1 MVKYENGEIIVG
13 MLDDTKVLSKKMIE
27 KYNYK
32 KIKEDFDDLVELLE
46 MNKLFHSVYKERLQ
60 YEVTDDLEFK
70 IFIDPN
76 LHSYTAIC
84 NEEYLSESDT
94 AVLTMNKTTYEM
106 FYELCEALLIK
117 IHLAWKHLNE
127 VERFIIK
134 SLEFDNPPS
143 ADEELQDILLYCN
156 KKYYQYKKS
165 GFIKLGTQLQ
175 LEDAKRVKH
184 NYLNDGKD
192 NENEME
198 KS

>member
-27 KYNYK
+27 KYDYK

-84 NEEYLSESDT
+84 NEEYLSESD
-94 AVLTMNKTTYEM
+94 AAILTMNKTTYEM
-106 FYELCEALLIK
+106 FYELCEVLLIK

-127 VERFIIK
+127 VEKFIIK

-143 ADEELQDILLYCN
+143 TDEELQDILLYCN

-192 NENEME
+192 
-198 KS
+198 K

>member
-94 AVLTMNKTTYEM
+94 SVLTMNKTTYEM
-106 FYELCEALLIK
+106 FYELCEVLLIK

-192 NENEME
+192 
-198 KS
+198 K

>member
-27 KYNYK
+27 KYDYK

-94 AVLTMNKTTYEM
+94 AILTMNKTTYEM
-106 FYELCEALLIK
+106 FYELCEVLLIK

-127 VERFIIK
+127 VEKFIIK

-143 ADEELQDILLYCN
+143 TDEELQDILLYCN

-192 NENEME
+192 
-198 KS
+198 K

>member
-106 FYELCEALLIK
+106 FYELCEVLLIK

-184 NYLNDGKD
+184 KYLNDGKD
-192 NENEME
+192 
-198 KS
+198 K

>member
-94 AVLTMNKTTYEM
+94 AILTMNKTTYEM
-106 FYELCEALLIK
+106 FYELCEVLLIK

-143 ADEELQDILLYCN
+143 TDEELQDILLYCN

-175 LEDAKRVKH
+175 LEEAKRVKH

-192 NENEME
+192 
-198 KS
+198 K

>member
-106 FYELCEALLIK
+106 FYELCEVLLIK

-192 NENEME
+192 
-198 KS
+198 K

>member
-84 NEEYLSESDT
+84 NEE
-94 AVLTMNKTTYEM
+94 
-106 FYELCEALLIK
+106 
-117 IHLAWKHLNE
+117 
-127 VERFIIK
+127 
-134 SLEFDNPPS
+134 
-143 ADEELQDILLYCN
+143 
-156 KKYYQYKKS
+156 
-165 GFIKLGTQLQ
+165 
-175 LEDAKRVKH
+175 
-184 NYLNDGKD
+184 
-192 NENEME
+192 
-198 KS
+198 

>member
-106 FYELCEALLIK
+106 FYELCEVLLIK

-134 SLEFDNPPS
+134 SLGFDNPPS

-192 NENEME
+192 
-198 KS
+198 K

>member
-84 NEEYLSESDT
+84 NEEYLSELDT

-106 FYELCEALLIK
+106 FYELCEVLLIK

-192 NENEME
+192 
-198 KS
+198 K

>member
-106 FYELCEALLIK
+106 FYELCEVLLIK

-143 ADEELQDILLYCN
+143 TDEELQDILLYCN

-192 NENEME
+192 
-198 KS
+198 K

>member
-106 FYELCEALLIK
+106 FYELCEVLLIK

-156 KKYYQYKKS
+156 KKYYQYKKEIIIFYCQS
-165 GFIKLGTQLQ
+165 FVG
-175 LEDAKRVKH
+175 V
-184 NYLNDGKD
+184 
-192 NENEME
+192 
-198 KS
+198 

>member
-27 KYNYK
+27 KYDYK

-94 AVLTMNKTTYEM
+94 AILTMNKTTYEM
-106 FYELCEALLIK
+106 FYELCEVLLIK

-127 VERFIIK
+127 VERFIVK
-134 SLEFDNPPS
+134 SLEFNNPPS
-143 ADEELQDILLYCN
+143 TDEELQDILLYCN

-192 NENEME
+192 
-198 KS
+198 K

>member
-60 YEVTDDLEFK
+60 YEVTDDLKFK

-106 FYELCEALLIK
+106 FYELCEVLLIK

-156 KKYYQYKKS
+156 KKYYQYKKNYQYKKS

-192 NENEME
+192 
-198 KS
+198 K

>member
-1 MVKYENGEIIVG
+1 MVKYENGKIIVG

-106 FYELCEALLIK
+106 FYELCEVLLIK

-192 NENEME
+192 
-198 KS
+198 K

>member
-46 MNKLFHSVYKERLQ
+46 MNKLFHSVYKDRLQ

-106 FYELCEALLIK
+106 FYELCEVLLIK

-143 ADEELQDILLYCN
+143 TDEELQDILLYCN

-192 NENEME
+192 
-198 KS
+198 K

>member
-94 AVLTMNKTTYEM
+94 AILTMNKTTYEM
-106 FYELCEALLIK
+106 FYELCEVLLIK

-127 VERFIIK
+127 VEKFIIK

-143 ADEELQDILLYCN
+143 TDEELQDILLYCN

-192 NENEME
+192 
-198 KS
+198 K